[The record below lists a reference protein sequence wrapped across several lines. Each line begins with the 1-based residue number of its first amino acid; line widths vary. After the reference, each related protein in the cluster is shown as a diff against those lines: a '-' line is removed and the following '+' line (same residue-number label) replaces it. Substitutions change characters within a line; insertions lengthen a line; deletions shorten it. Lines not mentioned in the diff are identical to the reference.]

1 MSAGELA
8 QARLDSIAKPL
19 RALGR
24 LEELIVQLAEIQ
36 GTEDVRISPRCAL
49 VFCGDHG
56 VVAEGV
62 SQSGSEVTTL
72 VARAIAEGTSNVS
85 LMAASSGTD
94 VLAVE
99 MEDRPGGLYEVVRTL
114 AEAGINIEYSY
125 AYSGKRCAVVILRVE
140 NIDRAAETLLEE
152 GVRLLEISQFT

>member
-1 MSAGELA
+1 
-8 QARLDSIAKPL
+8 
-19 RALGR
+19 
-24 LEELIVQLAEIQ
+24 
-36 GTEDVRISPRCAL
+36 
-49 VFCGDHG
+49 
-56 VVAEGV
+56 
-62 SQSGSEVTTL
+62 
-72 VARAIAEGTSNVS
+72 
-85 LMAASSGTD
+85 
-94 VLAVE
+94 